1 LERRAEIALSDGVGE
16 SRGAIMNSNRLIRR
30 QRQREDFLD
39 RFLDEIDDKT
49 VDEDVRFDLVSKQVR
64 GAAPRGGD
72 NTH

>member
-1 LERRAEIALSDGVGE
+1 
-16 SRGAIMNSNRLIRR
+16 MNSNRLIRR